1 MFRTIRLTVVALAV
15 AVASLTVAGAAS
27 AHARGMAYEFRG
39 TAVVAPGSAAT
50 QIQVQV
56 TGGNRPALKALL
68 GAAQPTTFALDAKT
82 RWIAVNGNTPVLGAS
97 DTVLAGDLVRVVVRG
112 PRNTPLATLVATPA
126 ANVTDLSARTRP
138 HGRLFLFGAIAS
150 AIDTNAHTITVDVN
164 YGNWRGLFALLG
176 QPAHQ
181 TFHYDSSTV
190 FLKWRH
196 GVPIGVDPSVIH
208 AGDPLTL
215 RVFGATWNTPLATI
229 LATPLWRVKL
239 GEPMRLALRDGAELP
254 AT

>member
-1 MFRTIRLTVVALAV
+1 MFRTIRMTAAALAV
-15 AVASLTVAGAAS
+15 AVASLSLVGAAS
-27 AHARGMAYEFRG
+27 AHTRGVAYEFRG
-39 TAVVAPGSAAT
+39 TAVAAPGTGAT
-50 QIQVQV
+50 QLQLQV

-68 GAAQPTTFALDAKT
+68 GAAQPTTFAADAKT

-97 DTVLAGDLVRVVVRG
+97 DTVLAGDAVRLVVRA
-112 PRNTPLATLVATPA
+112 PWHTALSALVATPA
-126 ANVTDLSARTRP
+126 ASVTDLSARTRP
-138 HGRLFLFGAIAS
+138 AGRLYLFGATAT
-150 AIDTNAHTITVDVN
+150 AIDTAAHTITVDVN
-164 YGNWRGLFALLG
+164 FGNWRGLYALLG
-176 QPAHQ
+176 QPVHE
-181 TFHYDSSTV
+181 TFTYDANTV

-215 RVFGATWNTPLATI
+215 RVFGPAWNTPLTTL

-254 AT
+254 GT